1 MQHLDY
7 VVPAFNITLVPKQAI
22 SIPGDFKIT
31 RAVYWAAPLMRNKS
45 DNLLVL
51 TRDAKRVGWLNRAN
65 SFVEAPDLDPVYF
78 ETALKHLI
86 KPSFSP
92 FYSYKLGV
100 QQGVLDKFAQ
110 GQLSFNKYPKKKF
123 KNIAIVTLD
132 GNLFFKIPN
141 TNIDQVL
148 DSKYLK
154 SLDQIREF
162 ILENANEFDNQ
173 NNMPC
178 TNFCEDCEL
187 FEVKDFMFGPRA

>member
-1 MQHLDY
+1 MQYSDY
-7 VVPAFNITLVPKQAI
+7 VVPAFNITLVPKHAI

-31 RAVYWAAPLMRNKS
+31 RAVYWVVPLMHNKS

-65 SFVEAPDLDPVYF
+65 SFVEASDLDPVYF

-100 QQGVLDKFAQ
+100 QQDVLDKFAQ
-110 GQLSFNKYPKKKF
+110 GQLSFNKYP

-148 DSKYLK
+148 ESKYLK
-154 SLDQIREF
+154 SLDQIRDF

-178 TNFCEDCEL
+178 VNFCENCEL

>member
-1 MQHLDY
+1 MQYSDY

-31 RAVYWAAPLMRNKS
+31 RAVYWVAPLMRNKS

-65 SFVEAPDLDPVYF
+65 SFVEAPDLDPAYF

-100 QQGVLDKFAQ
+100 QQDALDKFAQ
-110 GQLSFNKYPKKKF
+110 GQLSFNKYPKKHF

-132 GNLFFKIPN
+132 GNLFFKIP
-141 TNIDQVL
+141 TYHYMNIL
-148 DSKYLK
+148 HGTSN
-154 SLDQIREF
+154 RF
-162 ILENANEFDNQ
+162 
-173 NNMPC
+173 
-178 TNFCEDCEL
+178 
-187 FEVKDFMFGPRA
+187 